1 MFEGVEFAKGAQ
13 NIPQEAR
20 VVIEADQKMQF
31 YEVGIRVIAKFGGL
45 RFVSLLPLSFFQ
57 SSRMQVHGRSNG
69 MADGSC
75 TTIV

>member
-20 VVIEADQKMQF
+20 VVVEADQKMQF

-45 RFVSLLPLSFFQ
+45 RFVSLLLSPLPFSGPKNA
-57 SSRMQVHGRSNG
+57 SSWK
-69 MADGSC
+69 
-75 TTIV
+75 I